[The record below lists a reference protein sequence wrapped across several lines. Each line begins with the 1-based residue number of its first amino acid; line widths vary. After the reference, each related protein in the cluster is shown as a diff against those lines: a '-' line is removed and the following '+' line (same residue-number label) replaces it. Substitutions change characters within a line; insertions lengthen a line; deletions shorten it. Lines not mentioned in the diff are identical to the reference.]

1 MANIWKIDTGK
12 TDQLITDIQRTGAR
26 AEQIIS
32 GVMQSYAGNRII
44 EKITPILPES
54 GRKWKG
60 KRKAARQ
67 AQPLR
72 TENKDLSVI
81 VRSKSPYHYLYF
93 PDDGSNTVH
102 HHGDQRFMYRGA
114 EAAVPDIIEQ
124 CITEIT
130 EEIGG

>member
-1 MANIWKIDTGK
+1 MAVNWNMDDKETQK
-12 TDQLITDIQRTGAR
+12 LIENIQRTGAR

-32 GVMQSYAGNRII
+32 RVMQSYAGSRII
-44 EKITPILPES
+44 EKITPMLPES
-54 GRKWKG
+54 GRKWRG

>member
-72 TENKDLSVI
+72 TENKDLPVI

>member
-1 MANIWKIDTGK
+1 MAVNWNMDDKETQK
-12 TDQLITDIQRTGAR
+12 LIENIQRTGAR

-32 GVMQSYAGNRII
+32 RVMQSYAGSRII
-44 EKITPILPES
+44 KKITPMLPES
-54 GRKWKG
+54 GRKWRG